1 MHTIHLEIQD
11 RLYEQLVQSGINI
24 QEKLRELL
32 NDMVD
37 DGHPSIGVEE
47 AKKRVGNAV
56 EKYRNGEMQCV
67 SHDEMWCQIDQDCET
82 KSAHLL

>member
-47 AKKRVGNAV
+47 AKKRVGSAV
-56 EKYRNGEMQCV
+56 
-67 SHDEMWCQIDQDCET
+67 
-82 KSAHLL
+82 

>member
-11 RLYEQLVQSGINI
+11 SLYEQLVQSGVNV

-37 DGHPSIGVEE
+37 DGYHSIGMDE
-47 AKKRVGNAV
+47 AKKRVGDAV
-56 EKYRNGEMQCV
+56 ERYKNGTMQCV
-67 SHDEMWCQIDQDCET
+67 SHDEMWHQIDQECKA
-82 KSAHLL
+82 KSAHHL

>member
-1 MHTIHLEIQD
+1 MHTVHVEIQD
-11 RLYEQLVQSGINI
+11 SLYEKLVQSGVNI

-37 DGHPSIGVEE
+37 DGYPSIGTEE

-56 EKYRNGEMQCV
+56 ESYRNGTMQCV
-67 SHDEMWCQIDQDCET
+67 SHDEMWHQIDQDCKV
-82 KSAHLL
+82 KSAHHL